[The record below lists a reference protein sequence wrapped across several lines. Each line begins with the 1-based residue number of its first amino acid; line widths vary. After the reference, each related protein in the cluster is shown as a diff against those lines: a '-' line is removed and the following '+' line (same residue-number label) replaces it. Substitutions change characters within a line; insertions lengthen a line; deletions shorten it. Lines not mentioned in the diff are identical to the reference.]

1 MLICAHG
8 NLLREESGLVLVPD
22 CGCLAKPWPDPT
34 PAQLESPEFNAIWFI
49 LRDWDIHVPNVDSP
63 GMYTG
68 ATGNHVRAI
77 LDALPHPR
85 ERTIKLQLLR
95 ALGQYMVTMSDE
107 ELEDRLCR

>member
-1 MLICAHG
+1 VLICIHG
-8 NLLREESGLVLVPD
+8 NPLRGDGGCVCHPA
-22 CGCLAKPWPDPT
+22 CGCVPKAWPDPT
-34 PAQLESPEFNAIWFI
+34 PEQLESPEFNAIWFVI
-49 LRDWDIHVPNVDSP
+49 RDWDIHVPNVDSP
-63 GMYTG
+63 GVYTG
-68 ATGNHVRAI
+68 ATANHARAI